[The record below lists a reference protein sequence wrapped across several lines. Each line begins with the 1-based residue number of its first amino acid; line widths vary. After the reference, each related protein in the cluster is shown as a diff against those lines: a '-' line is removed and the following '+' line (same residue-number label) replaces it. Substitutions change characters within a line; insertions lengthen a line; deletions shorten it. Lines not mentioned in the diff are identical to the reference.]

1 MIKTVHGDVL
11 AIERGIILH
20 GCNAMGVMGSGIARQ
35 VKEKIPGAYA
45 LYKYTEKINGLNLGD
60 ISVYQVPTF
69 RSMFVVN
76 CITQNLYGTHQRHVD
91 YEAVAKCMERTV
103 EFLEDNCFESGFP
116 VCFPQ
121 IGAGLGGG
129 NWKIISTI
137 IDEIIPDKY
146 EKILYLYK
154 G

>member
-11 AIERGIILH
+11 AVERGIILH
-20 GCNAMGVMGSGIARQ
+20 GCNAQGVMGSGIARQ
-35 VKEKIPGAYA
+35 VKEQFPGAYKIYKDIEEEHGLA
-45 LYKYTEKINGLNLGD
+45 LG
-60 ISVYQVPTF
+60 SVIWKATDNTHNKWIG
-69 RSMFVVN
+69 N
-76 CITQNLYGTHQRHVD
+76 CITQLFYGTGKRHIE
-91 YEAVAKCMERTV
+91 YEAVAKCMENV
-103 EFLEDNCFESGFP
+103 VDFMEGMKFDLP
-116 VCFPQ
+116 ICFPQ

-154 G
+154 E

>member
-11 AIERGIILH
+11 AVERGIILH
-20 GCNAMGVMGSGIARQ
+20 GCNAQGVMGSGIARQ
-35 VKEKIPGAYA
+35 VKEKFPVAYTK
-45 LYKYTEKINGLNLGD
+45 YKMTEQEEGLELGTIN
-60 ISVYQVPTF
+60 IASIVPKQKYII
-69 RSMFVVN
+69 N
-76 CITQNLYGTHQRHVD
+76 CITQNLYGEYQRQVD
-91 YEAVAKCMERTV
+91 YEAVAECMEELADRLRVT
-103 EFLEDNCFESGFP
+103 EFNLP
-116 VCFPQ
+116 ICFPQ